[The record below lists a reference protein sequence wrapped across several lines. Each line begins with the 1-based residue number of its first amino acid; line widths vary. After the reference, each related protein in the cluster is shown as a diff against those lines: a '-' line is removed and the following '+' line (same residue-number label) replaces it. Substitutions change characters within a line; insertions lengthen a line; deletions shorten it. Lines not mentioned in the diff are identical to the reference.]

1 MKTFAFIRTK
11 NIILLSFPSWWNLRR
26 CKMFEPEPDRIDGVV
41 VVGGG
46 VDDVEAGRRCVAESK
61 QEDIADHQV
70 DTVDLAAGP

>member
-1 MKTFAFIRTK
+1 
-11 NIILLSFPSWWNLRR
+11 
-26 CKMFEPEPDRIDGVV
+26 MFEPEPDRRGVV
-41 VVGGG
+41 VVVVVVVG

>member
-1 MKTFAFIRTK
+1 
-11 NIILLSFPSWWNLRR
+11 
-26 CKMFEPEPDRIDGVV
+26 MFEPEPDRIDGVV

>member
-1 MKTFAFIRTK
+1 
-11 NIILLSFPSWWNLRR
+11 
-26 CKMFEPEPDRIDGVV
+26 MFEPEPDRRGVV
-41 VVGGG
+41 VVVVVVVVG